1 MKRIFALIL
10 AAVML
15 CAAVAVAEET
25 AGATEE
31 LPAYSYTGEDPIE
44 GAIANKAAEDEYRE
58 MYLTEP
64 GCVNIPCVTVF
75 KTEKTDETHAKAY
88 GKFWTLNYVKEG
100 KTLVCISGGE
110 HAGIVTLE
118 KNGESWQVT
127 DIEEAGEG
135 TVFAEDIERFAN
147 GDEELKKLY
156 TEHQDMQEEPLKGI
170 RNRFIRDY
178 VEANGLDTEAYQD
191 RYWDPIPLV

>member
-1 MKRIFALIL
+1 MKKLFALIL

-15 CAAVAVAEET
+15 CAAGAVAEEAAGT
-25 AGATEE
+25 AGE
-31 LPAYSYTGEDPIE
+31 LPAYSYTGKDPIE

-75 KTEKTDETHAKAY
+75 KTEMTDDTHAKAY
-88 GKFWTLNYVKEG
+88 GKFWTLNYIKEG

-110 HAGIVTLE
+110 HAGIITLE
-118 KNGESWQVT
+118 KNGGTWQVT

-135 TVFAEDIERFAN
+135 IEFEEDVKRFAN
-147 GDEELKKLY
+147 GDEELKKFY
-156 TEHQDMQEEPLKGI
+156 TAHQDMQEEPLQGI
-170 RNRFIRDY
+170 RTRFIRDY
-178 VEANGLDTEAYQD
+178 VKANGLDADAYQD
-191 RYWDPIPLV
+191 RNWDAIPLE